1 MNADTSHSRRLAS
14 IFALVSCLGL
24 FAPQVA
30 GAQDTIPAALSP
42 TVIASQVKSSVAITQ
57 VPKNLSTPL
66 SKMATD
72 RIDRYY
78 PTLKIGCYN
87 YNAACTFGSTKAKK
101 SLVLL
106 GDSHAGMWAP
116 AIIPAATAAGYRV
129 VVLWYPNCPAAD
141 VTPFNVLR
149 SALDNNCVAWH
160 KRIFTD
166 IAAARPSVV
175 ILSEAT
181 SFAESAAGTPFTPDD
196 WQAGLERTIAAVGG
210 PTTKVIMLSDIPIF
224 AESPSNCLA
233 RNLTNVQRCATPI
246 VSTDPSLRQLTS
258 AESAAAIA
266 TKVGFISLTS
276 LLCAAVCS
284 PIVGTHVV
292 YADSNHVAGSYAAA
306 IRTSLFAK
314 VTAALA
320 SLH

>member
-1 MNADTSHSRRLAS
+1 
-14 IFALVSCLGL
+14 L

-30 GAQDTIPAALSP
+30 GAQDKVPAALSP
-42 TVIASQVKSSVAITQ
+42 TIIASQVKSSVAITQ

-87 YNAACTFGSTKAKK
+87 YNAACTFGSAKATK

-149 SALDNNCVAWH
+149 AALDNNCVAWH

-166 IAAARPSVV
+166 IATARPTVV

-181 SFAESAAGTPFTPDD
+181 SFAESAADTPFTLAE
-196 WQAGLERTIAAVGG
+196 WQAGLERTMTAVGG
-210 PTTKVIMLSDIPIF
+210 PSTKVIMLSDIPIF
-224 AESPSNCLA
+224 AESPSSCLA
-233 RNLTNVQRCATPI
+233 RNLVNVQRCATPI
-246 VSTDPSLRQLTS
+246 VNPDPSLRQLTS
-258 AESAAAIA
+258 AESAAAV
-266 TKVGFISLTS
+266 TKKAGFISLTS

-314 VTAALA
+314 VTTALA